1 MPTALTD
8 DGVALWWTQDGP
20 TDSPGDVPVL
30 LLANS
35 IGSTA
40 EMWAPQVE
48 PLSARFRLIRFDAR
62 GHGRSDAP
70 EGDYTLDRLA
80 RDMAAVL
87 DAAEAP
93 RAHVCGLSLGG
104 ATAQAFALAFPDR
117 IDRLI
122 LANTAARIG
131 SAEGW
136 SQRIAA
142 VRAGGMAGIADMA
155 VTRFFDADF
164 IAARPE
170 VVAPV
175 REALIATPAQGYI
188 GCCAALRDAD
198 LTDAVATIAAPTL
211 VIGGA
216 HDVSTPPPQ
225 TQALADAI
233 PGARHVVLDA
243 AHLSNLEQADAF
255 TGAVLAHLEP

>member
-1 MPTALTD
+1 VPTALTD

-20 TDSPGDVPVL
+20 ADAPVL

-40 EMWAPQVE
+40 EMWAPQVA

-70 EGDYTLDRLA
+70 EGDYRLDRLA

-87 DAAEAP
+87 DAADAP

-104 ATAQAFALAFPDR
+104 ATAQAFALAYPDR

-136 SQRIAA
+136 SHRIAA
-142 VRAGGMAGIADMA
+142 VRAGGMAGVADMA
-155 VTRFFDADF
+155 VARFFEAAF
-164 IAARPE
+164 IAAHPE
-170 VVAPV
+170 IVDPV
-175 REALIATPAQGYI
+175 REALIATPAHGYV

-198 LTDAVATIAAPTL
+198 LTDAVAAVVAPTL
-211 VIGGA
+211 VIGA
-216 HDVSTPPPQ
+216 SHDVSTPPAQ

-233 PGARHVVLDA
+233 PGARHMVLDA
-243 AHLSNLEQADAF
+243 AHLSNLEQPDAF
-255 TGAVLAHLEP
+255 TGAVLAHLEA